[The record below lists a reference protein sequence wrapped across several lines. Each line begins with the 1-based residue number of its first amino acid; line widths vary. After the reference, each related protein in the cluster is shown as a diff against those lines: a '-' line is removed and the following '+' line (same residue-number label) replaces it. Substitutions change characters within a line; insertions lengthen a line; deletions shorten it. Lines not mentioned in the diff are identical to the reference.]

1 MFFRKCNLIVCLI
14 LLLSTSLTAQE
25 ISDIKIPE
33 HDSLQWHVR
42 TTRFPVMKKLYFEPI
57 AGAPLLRQPQR
68 IDGSEWEIRTE
79 EHGMIYPT
87 LYDWN
92 GDGKPDLLL
101 GEFLTGESRIKVYLN
116 EGSKKK
122 PKFSGKWFY
131 ATDVHGDFI
140 SSFQWCCIG
149 IHPQVV
155 DIDGDGYD
163 DLVSG
168 QYDPGVISL
177 WRGSAKGFLPRE
189 EIPQLG
195 YQVGKEFVSGD
206 EPCWSPESRNYW
218 VYSSARVADYNGD
231 GLLDLFVA
239 GSGGFRVALNVGT
252 KEHPKFGRRE
262 FLYHVDGSI
271 LCTRDC
277 NEPVATG
284 EDFDARKV
292 CAGGD
297 LHTYLNPVDWDGD
310 GVLDIIATDTYGD
323 AMSWGV
329 YFFRGVETDDGL
341 RFERPRPLFQA
352 EDGSKALPGCA
363 PQVQVVDYNGDG
375 VNDLILG
382 LSIETFNGFEGAE
395 DIYWRWLK
403 DMRIAFPGK
412 DIGETFYHNN
422 GGVEWMKA
430 RLKDDYETY
439 RKYYL
444 GNLEDWKYITLRHRG
459 YPFIFLGQ
467 KNPQKAV
474 AVRQKA
480 SPKHFEYDKPA
491 MKKPELTREEKRP
504 VSCNA
509 WAGKDKKGDWAVW
522 VTLTTSGTYHLYT
535 AAAVNFNDPVKIEF
549 ELPEGITLKG
559 ALSTP
564 PTIMLNGGE
573 IYDGKI
579 LRFFQRLNIDPKLKG
594 EQRIKVRISYQ
605 SCDDDHCLLPEELE
619 KILVL
624 DVE

>member
-1 MFFRKCNLIVCLI
+1 MIFQKYNLIACFI
-14 LLLSTSLTAQE
+14 LLLFRPLVAQE
-25 ISDIKIPE
+25 ISDIKVPE

-42 TTRFPVMKKLYFEPI
+42 TTQFPVMKKLYFEPI
-57 AGAPLLRQPQR
+57 AGAPLLEQPQR
-68 IDGSEWEIRTE
+68 IDGFEREIRTE

-131 ATDVHGDFI
+131 ATDVNGDLI
-140 SSFQWCCIG
+140 SNFQWCCIG

-163 DLVSG
+163 DLISG

-177 WRGSAKGFLPRE
+177 WRGSAEGFLPRE

-195 YQVGKEFVSGD
+195 YQAGKAFVAGG
-206 EPCWSPESRNYW
+206 EPCWSPDARDYW
-218 VYSSARVADYNGD
+218 IYSSARLADFNGD

-239 GSGGFRVALNVGT
+239 GAGGFRVALNIGT
-252 KEHPKFGRRE
+252 QERPKFGRRE

-271 LCTRDC
+271 LCTRDG

-292 CAGGD
+292 CSGGD
-297 LHTYLNPVDWDGD
+297 FHTYLNPVDWDGD

-323 AMSWGV
+323 ATSWGV
-329 YFFRGVETDDGL
+329 YFFRGVETDNGL
-341 RFERPRPLFQA
+341 RFERPRPLFQVK
-352 EDGSKALPGCA
+352 DGSKALPGCA
-363 PQVQVVDYNGDG
+363 TQVQVVDYNGDG
-375 VNDLILG
+375 INDLILG
-382 LSIETFNGFEGAE
+382 LSIETLNGFEGAE
-395 DIYWRWLK
+395 DVYWRWLK

-412 DIGETFYHNN
+412 DVGETLYYK
-422 GGVEWMKA
+422 GGIEWVKA
-430 RLKDDYETY
+430 RLKDDYATY
-439 RKYYL
+439 KKHYL

-467 KNPQKAV
+467 NNPQKAI
-474 AVRQKA
+474 AIRQKA
-480 SPKHFEYDKPA
+480 SSKHFEYDKPA
-491 MKKPELTREEKRP
+491 VKKIRLAEEEKLP
-504 VSCNA
+504 VSCNS
-509 WAGKDKKGDWAVW
+509 WAGKDRTGECVIGITFK
-522 VTLTTSGTYHLYT
+522 TSGTYHLYT
-535 AAAVNFNDPVKIEF
+535 AAAVNTNDPVKIGF

-559 ALSTP
+559 ALITP
-564 PTIMLNGGE
+564 PTIMKNGGE
-573 IYDGKI
+573 VYDGKM
-579 LRFFQRLNIDPKLKG
+579 LLFSQPLNVAPDLKG
-594 EQRIKVRISYQ
+594 EQRIKIKISYQ
-605 SCDDDHCLLPEELE
+605 TCDDDHCLSPEELE
-619 KILVL
+619 QVVILNL
-624 DVE
+624 EN